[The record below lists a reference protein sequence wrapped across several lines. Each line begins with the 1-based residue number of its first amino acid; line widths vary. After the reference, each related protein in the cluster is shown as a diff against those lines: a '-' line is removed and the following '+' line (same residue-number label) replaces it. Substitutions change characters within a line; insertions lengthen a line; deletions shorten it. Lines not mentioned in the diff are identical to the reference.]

1 MTQNLETIE
10 NALARRRQFFETCT
24 AFRICHHELGQGLT
38 IDYYAGYV
46 LLIYYANFPR
56 KDLAAIAAHTVAAL
70 TAAGLPVYGAIQR
83 FRPENL
89 SHARETAVA
98 ALQSDLLFGTLP
110 PPRFVIREYDL
121 QFTVSFQEGHNTGL
135 FLDIKRARQKI
146 KTIVKPGDEVLNLF
160 SYTGGFS
167 MAAAKAGAGR
177 VIEVDSSPK
186 WLNWAK
192 ENQALNGVTV
202 VRQRREDALTFL
214 HKQKDEAFNLII
226 CDPPTYATQKSGSRF
241 TLEKSFKEML
251 PDLARV
257 LRPAGYLLASTN
269 FRGISREKFF
279 SLFARE
285 FNLQED
291 VPISADFADDDYLKI
306 GLFQKNRSR
315 AF

>member
-24 AFRICHHELGQGLT
+24 AFRMCHHELGHGLT

-46 LLIYYANFPR
+46 LLIYYENFLR
-56 KDLAAIAAHTVAAL
+56 ENLAEIAASAAEAL
-70 TAAGLPVYGAIQR
+70 TAAGLPVYGAIAK

-89 SHARETAVA
+89 SHVREAAVVP
-98 ALQSDLLFGTLP
+98 LQSDMLFGTLP

-121 QFTVSFQEGHNTGL
+121 QFTVSLQEGHNTGL

-146 KTIVKPGDEVLNLF
+146 KTIAKPGDEVLNLF

-192 ENQALNGVTV
+192 DNQALNGVTV
-202 VRQRREDALTFL
+202 VRQRREDALKFL
-214 HKQKDEAFNLII
+214 HKQKNQAFDLIV

-241 TLEKSFKEML
+241 TLEKSFKEMMS
-251 PDLARV
+251 DLARV
-257 LRPAGYLLASTN
+257 LRPKGSLLASTN

-306 GLFQKNRSR
+306 GLFQKN
-315 AF
+315 

>member
-46 LLIYYANFPR
+46 LLIYYENFPR
-56 KDLAAIAAHTVAAL
+56 ENLAAIAASATEAL
-70 TAAGLPVYGAIQR
+70 TAEGMPVYGAIAK

-89 SHARETAVA
+89 SHAGEA
-98 ALQSDLLFGTLP
+98 AAAPLQSNLLFGAMP

-121 QFTVSFQEGHNTGL
+121 QFAVSFQEGHNTGL
-135 FLDIKRARQKI
+135 FLDIKWARQKI
-146 KTIVKPGDEVLNLF
+146 KELVTPGGEVLNLF

-167 MAAAKAGAGR
+167 LAAARAGAGR
-177 VIEVDSSPK
+177 VIEVDSSAK

-192 ENQALNGVTV
+192 GNQALNGVTV
-202 VRQRREDALTFL
+202 VRQRREDALKFL
-214 HKQKDEAFNLII
+214 HKQKKEAFDLIV
-226 CDPPTYATQKSGSRF
+226 CDPPTYATQKSGNRF
-241 TLEKSFKEML
+241 TLEKSFKAMMS
-251 PDLARV
+251 DLARV
-257 LRPAGYLLASTN
+257 LRPKGYLLASTN